1 MKDTF
6 SLKEKYKFWKEKWI
20 KEHLALIIFLTVLT
34 FTALIFAGIAHR
46 FEFIAGIFLI
56 GIGEYIYFRNKMMIY
71 VEHKIYDNPS
81 NAQK

>member
-46 FEFIAGIFLI
+46 FEFIA
-56 GIGEYIYFRNKMMIY
+56 
-71 VEHKIYDNPS
+71 
-81 NAQK
+81 